1 MEEKGVKVIKK
12 RDKKV
17 VRSGKKLRVLCTNSR
32 YHCCLFQ
39 LSCSIFHDTVVC
51 VKIYY
56 SNLFDLI
63 VLINFDL
70 FPIIWYLDIN
80 DYIYLRWETCSET
93 GSITVAIYRRVFC
106 PARINFDVIY
116 TSLLIFFIA
125 KSSPL
130 LSLSFYFSLL
140 FCLSFLFSNFFIIPF
155 FQVLASDRPV
165 LNSTFVFRNR
175 IRAESKNWCSRCSEW
190 NSRCVCI
197 CNCT

>member
-39 LSCSIFHDTVVC
+39 LSCSISHDTVVC

-70 FPIIWYLDIN
+70 FPII
-80 DYIYLRWETCSET
+80 
-93 GSITVAIYRRVFC
+93 
-106 PARINFDVIY
+106 
-116 TSLLIFFIA
+116 
-125 KSSPL
+125 
-130 LSLSFYFSLL
+130 
-140 FCLSFLFSNFFIIPF
+140 
-155 FQVLASDRPV
+155 
-165 LNSTFVFRNR
+165 
-175 IRAESKNWCSRCSEW
+175 
-190 NSRCVCI
+190 
-197 CNCT
+197 